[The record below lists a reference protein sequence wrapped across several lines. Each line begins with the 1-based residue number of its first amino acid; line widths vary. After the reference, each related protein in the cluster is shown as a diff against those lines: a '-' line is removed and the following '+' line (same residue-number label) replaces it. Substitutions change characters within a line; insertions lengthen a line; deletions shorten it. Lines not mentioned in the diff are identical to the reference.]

1 MGAPILTASGHGV
14 IDSLVSTWLRWSALT
29 KKKGSETNA
38 SIWDANDAMDV
49 ATERLNTGFFN
60 RSNGTMGSDCERE

>member
-38 SIWDANDAMDV
+38 SI
-49 ATERLNTGFFN
+49 
-60 RSNGTMGSDCERE
+60 